1 MLTLN
6 EINEQPEKLKAVA
19 KSYSKLS
26 SDAVKLLKS
35 GKFSEINFVG
45 CGTSYNLSMGLSYQ
59 FKRFSKTPSNF
70 FSGSEIAFGLTS
82 LKSDSLLIGLS
93 RSGESTETVLAMK
106 KAKDEGIKTI
116 GVTCEANSS
125 ITKTSDVPVVLNFV
139 NERSVVMTQSFTSMA
154 FFVSAMIRDLFA
166 PEYLD
171 DYLNTIPELSKSVLN
186 DTRSFFDNA
195 NFAKFNH
202 FVFLGYDEYFAT
214 SLEGVTKVTETSLS
228 EVEAYQG
235 LEYRHGPKSKVTDHT
250 FICILSDEFLKEEE
264 EKLAGEMKTLGA
276 RILNIS
282 KSRMKNVDNII
293 VDYNKNDFGDWFLR
307 VIPAQIIGVKKAVE
321 RGLDPDNPK
330 NLTKVVKL

>member
-6 EINEQPEKLKAVA
+6 EIDEQPEKLKAVA
-19 KSYSKLS
+19 QNYSKLS
-26 SDAVKLLKS
+26 SNAVKLLRS
-35 GKFSEINFVG
+35 EKFSQVNFVG
-45 CGTSYNLSMGLSYQ
+45 CGTSYNLAMGLSYQ
-59 FKRFSKTPSNF
+59 LKRFSKTPSNF
-70 FSGSEIAFGLTS
+70 FSGSEIAFGLTK
-82 LKSDSLLIGLS
+82 LRNDSLLIGLS

-125 ITKTSDVPVVLNFV
+125 ITRTSDISIVLSFI

-154 FFVSAMIRDLFA
+154 FFVSAMIRNLFA
-166 PEYLD
+166 PESLD
-171 DYLNTIPELSKSVLN
+171 DYLNIIPELSKNVLN
-186 DTRSFFDNA
+186 DSQSFFDNV
-195 NFAKFNH
+195 NFAKFDH

-250 FICILSDEFLKEEE
+250 FICILSNEVLKEEE
-264 EKLAGEMKTLGA
+264 EKLANEMKTLGA
-276 RILNIS
+276 RVLNIS
-282 KSRMKNVDNII
+282 KSKMKDVDNII

-307 VIPAQIIGVKKAVE
+307 VIPAQIIGVKKAAE
-321 RGLDPDNPK
+321 RGLNPDNPK